1 MLQEY
6 YTENYKNTIIKIGQD
21 FRRSIDY
28 IESRKDFN
36 FNNLSYFGGSW
47 GSTTSNYLLAI
58 DDRIKA
64 AVLCVGGLMMQ
75 KSKKEVEAHYY
86 IRRIK
91 TPILHIVGKEDGI
104 FGFEESYKPW
114 KELIGTPKNK
124 LKLISSRGDR
134 DLIGSIK
141 GKQNIEIIY
150 LHAREII
157 EQLAGKSLDLGFSGL
172 DLLKESEI
180 NIQNNI
186 KVFKKYPYGQATLV
200 VAIPTDFID
209 IFSMADLE
217 EVAFEF
223 KDKKKKRL
231 RVATKYP
238 NLTRE
243 FFYSKGVTQFSIVK
257 SIGST
262 EIAPYTGSSEV
273 ITDITSTG
281 STLAANN
288 LRIITDG
295 YILKSELCMM
305 VAKSS
310 LQNKKLQRLAKLLS
324 TKY

>member
-1 MLQEY
+1 MKDL
-6 YTENYKNTIIKIGQD
+6 IKIGIPSKG
-21 FRRSIDY
+21 RL
-28 IESRKDFN
+28 RKD
-36 FNNLSYFGGSW
+36 
-47 GSTTSNYLLAI
+47 
-58 DDRIKA
+58 
-64 AVLCVGGLMMQ
+64 VLNIF
-75 KSKKEVEAHYY
+75 KKN
-86 IRRIK
+86 R
-91 TPILHIVGKEDGI
+91 
-104 FGFEESYKPW
+104 
-114 KELIGTPKNK
+114 

-157 EQLAGKSLDLGFSGL
+157 EQLGKSLDLGFSGL

-288 LRIITDG
+288 LRIINDG
-295 YILKSELCMM
+295 YILKSKLCMM
-305 VAKSS
+305 VAKSY